1 MFLMSR
7 FIRLYE
13 IQDPSRILFRHHLCV
28 PVISVRDSL
37 FHKTG
42 VQLDNGIIAD
52 GPADIFFIEIVRCKG
67 S

>member
-42 VQLDNGIIAD
+42 VHLDNGIIAD